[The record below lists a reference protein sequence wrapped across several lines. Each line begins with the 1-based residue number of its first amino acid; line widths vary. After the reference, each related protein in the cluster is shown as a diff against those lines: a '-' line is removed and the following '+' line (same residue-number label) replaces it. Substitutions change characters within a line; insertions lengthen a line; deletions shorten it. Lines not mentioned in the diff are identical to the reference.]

1 MNRFF
6 KACSYLLLVGNI
18 LLLFLLFFE
27 ERVRIPVWISPFG
40 RLHPALLHLPIGFS
54 VILVIVLLFKKEF
67 EPKSYTFFVKLLLII
82 TALTSCITALMGF
95 FLSKEGGYDARL
107 LQWHK
112 WTGVGVSLFTYA
124 LTWFNEELSQKA
136 RAMQVSS
143 VGGMILFIV
152 AGHFGAAI
160 THGENYVFEAFET
173 KEKTPVFS
181 QDSSMY
187 QAAIVPILEKKCMS
201 CHNDQ
206 KVKGELNMSSVAK
219 ILKGGKHGAL
229 WKAGDTLNSILLK
242 RVYLPIEQKEHMPP
256 KGKEQLTFDEI
267 ALLTAWI
274 KEGADVKKAVKNY
287 VPLSKAKA
295 LAFKI
300 SGSSGTEKVY
310 SFSEASES
318 TIAEVNT
325 PFCVVA
331 PLANGS
337 PALEAEFFVSRKFDR
352 KSLENLSKIQQQLV
366 ELSLA
371 KMPVKDADIALIAK
385 FPNLEKLNL
394 SQTDITGATLDQ
406 LAQCKHL
413 SSVALSGTKVSKA
426 QVQKLMA
433 LPALA
438 EVFVWN
444 TPLDSLAIQELAKK
458 YPKVVIDAGYR
469 ENPNEIL
476 KLNPPI
482 LVNEDFILKKNAPI
496 ELKHTLKNVQIHYTL
511 DGKDPDSTT
520 EAIYT
525 KPLMVDK
532 YTRIKAMATKDGWR
546 ASGKVDYTFFQSS
559 FSADTAILLT
569 EPKPQYR
576 GKGAKNLIDLK
587 KGPNDNHG
595 DAAWLGYQEKDFVSL
610 IEFNNPTPI
619 TTVTIAYLQRIGSHI
634 MPPASVEVW
643 GGNSE
648 ADLKKLQRVIPE
660 QPSKMEDKA
669 NLGINVPIK
678 SGNYKVLKVI
688 VKPLPKLPKWHS
700 DKGKP
705 GWFFVDEILFN

>member
-6 KACSYLLLVGNI
+6 KVCSYLLLVFNI
-18 LLLFLLFFE
+18 LLVFLLIFE
-27 ERVRIPVWISPFG
+27 AKVRIPVWVSPFG
-40 RLHPALLHLPIGFS
+40 RLHPMLLHLPIGFA
-54 VILVIVLLFKKEF
+54 VVLVLLLLFKKEV
-67 EPKSYTFFVKLLLII
+67 ETKSYAFLLKLILII
-82 TALTSCITALMGF
+82 TALSSCIAALMGF
-95 FLSKEGGYDARL
+95 FLSREGGYDANL

-124 LTWFNEELSQKA
+124 LTWFHEELAQKTKMLQLA
-136 RAMQVSS
+136 S
-143 VGGMILFIV
+143 VGGLILFIL

-160 THGENYVFEAFET
+160 THGENYVFEAFE
-173 KEKTPVFS
+173 KKKDIQGFS

-187 QAAIVPILEKKCMS
+187 QAAIQPILEKKCFS

-206 KVKGELNMSSVAK
+206 KVKGELNMSSIQK

-229 WKAGDTLNSILLK
+229 WKAGDTLNSLLLQ
-242 RVYLPIEQKEHMPP
+242 RVYLPLEQKEHMPP
-256 KGKEQLTFDEI
+256 KGKEQLTVEEV

-274 KEGADVKKAVKNY
+274 KEGADMKKTVKDY

-300 SGSSGTEKVY
+300 AGSKSTEKTY
-310 SFSEASES
+310 SFAEASES
-318 TIAEVNT
+318 TLAEVNT

-352 KSLENLSKIQQQLV
+352 KSLENLSKVKEQLV

-371 KMPVKDADIALIAK
+371 KMPVKDEDIALIAK

-394 SQTDITGATLDQ
+394 NQTDITGNTLDQ
-406 LAQCKHL
+406 LAQCKL
-413 SSVALSGTKVSKA
+413 LNSVALSGTKISKDKL
-426 QVQKLMA
+426 QKLLI
-433 LPALA
+433 LPALT

-444 TPLDSLAIQELAKK
+444 TSLDSVAIQALSKQF
-458 YPKVVIDAGYR
+458 PRVTINGGYR
-469 ENPNEIL
+469 EDPNEIL

-482 LVNEDFILKKNAPI
+482 LVNEEFILKKNTAI

-511 DGKDPDSTT
+511 DGQNPDSTT
-520 EAIYT
+520 QTIYD
-525 KPLMVDK
+525 KPLVVDN

-546 ASGKVDYTFFQSS
+546 ASGRIDYTFFKSS
-559 FSADTAILLT
+559 FSADTAILLS
-569 EPKPQYR
+569 EPNPRYT

-587 KGPNDNHG
+587 KGPIDNHQ
-595 DAAWLGYQEKDFVSL
+595 DAAWLGYQNKDFVSL
-610 IEFNNPTPI
+610 IEFKKPVPLTTI
-619 TTVTIAYLQRIGSHI
+619 TISYLQKIGSHI
-634 MPPASVEVW
+634 MPPAEVEVW

-648 ADLKKLQRVIPE
+648 ADLKKLQKVMPE
-660 QPSKMEDKA
+660 QPEKMQDNA
-669 NLGINVPIK
+669 NLGINVSIK
-678 SGNYKVLKVI
+678 QGSYKVIKLI

-705 GWFFVDEILFN
+705 GWFFIDEVLFN

>member
-6 KACSYLLLVGNI
+6 KVCSYLLLVGNI
-18 LLLFLLFFE
+18 LLLFLLLFE
-27 ERVRIPVWISPFG
+27 ERVRIPIWISPFG

-54 VILVIVLLFKKEF
+54 VILVIFLFFKKEF

-82 TALTSCITALMGF
+82 TALTSCLAALMGF

-112 WTGVGVSLFTYA
+112 WTGVGVSIFTYA
-124 LTWFNEELSQKA
+124 LTWFYDELSRKA
-136 RAMQVSS
+136 KTMQLLSA
-143 VGGMILFIV
+143 GGLILFIL

-173 KEKTPVFS
+173 KEKVAAFS

-187 QAAIVPILEKKCMS
+187 QAAIMPILEKKCMS

-206 KVKGELNMSSVAK
+206 KVKGELNMSSIAK

-229 WKAGDTLNSILLK
+229 WKAGDTTSLLLQ
-242 RVYLPIEQKEHMPP
+242 RVYLPLEKKEHMPP
-256 KGKEQLTFDEI
+256 KGKEQLTVEEV
-267 ALLTAWI
+267 ALLAAWI
-274 KEGADVKKAVKNY
+274 KEGADLKKAVKNY

-300 SGSSGTEKVY
+300 SGSQGTERVY
-310 SFSEASES
+310 EFPEVSES
-318 TIAEVNT
+318 ILKEVNT
-325 PFCVVA
+325 PFCVVN

-337 PALEAEFFVSRKFDR
+337 PALEAEFFVSKKYDR
-352 KSLENLSKIQQQLV
+352 KSLENLAKVKDQLV

-371 KMPVKDADIALIAK
+371 KMPVKDADLALIAK

-394 SQTDITGATLDQ
+394 NQTDITGATLDQ

-413 SSVALSGTKVSKA
+413 SSVALSGTKISKEKL
-426 QVQKLMA
+426 QKLMA
-433 LPALA
+433 HPSLS
-438 EVFVWN
+438 EIFVWN
-444 TPLDSLAIQELAKK
+444 TSLDSVAIKELAKK
-458 YPKVVIDAGYR
+458 YPKVAIDAGYKP
-469 ENPNEIL
+469 NPNEIL

-520 EAIYT
+520 QTIYT
-525 KPLMVDK
+525 QPVAIDN
-532 YTRIKAMATKDGWR
+532 YTRFKAMATKDGWR
-546 ASGKVDYTFFQSS
+546 ASSKVDYTFFKSS
-559 FSADTAILLT
+559 FVADTAILLT
-569 EPKPQYR
+569 EPKPQYK

-610 IEFNNPTPI
+610 VEFKKPMPL

-643 GGNSE
+643 GGTTE

-660 QPSKMEDKA
+660 QPKKMEDKA

-678 SGNYKVLKVI
+678 SGAYKVLKIV

>member
-6 KACSYLLLVGNI
+6 KVCSYLLLVGNI
-18 LLLFLLFFE
+18 LLLFLLLFE
-27 ERVRIPVWISPFG
+27 ERVRIPIWISPFG

-54 VILVIVLLFKKEF
+54 VILVIFLLFKKEF

-82 TALTSCITALMGF
+82 TALTSCLAALMGF

-112 WTGVGVSLFTYA
+112 WTGVGVSIFTYA
-124 LTWFNEELSQKA
+124 LTWFYEELSQKTKTI
-136 RAMQVSS
+136 QVLSA
-143 VGGMILFIV
+143 GGLILFIL

-173 KEKTPVFS
+173 KEKVIAFS

-187 QAAIVPILEKKCMS
+187 QAAIMPVLEKKCMS

-206 KVKGELNMSSVAK
+206 KVKGELNMSSIAK

-229 WKAGDTLNSILLK
+229 WKAGDTTKSLLLQ
-242 RVYLPIEQKEHMPP
+242 RVYLPLEQKEHMPP
-256 KGKEQLTFDEI
+256 KGKEQLTIEEV

-274 KEGADVKKAVKNY
+274 KEGADIKKAIKNY

-300 SGSSGTEKVY
+300 SGSKGTERVY
-310 SFSEASES
+310 EFTEASES
-318 TIAEVNT
+318 VLAEVNT
-325 PFCVVA
+325 PFCVVN

-337 PALEAEFFVSRKFDR
+337 PALEAEFFVSKKFDH
-352 KSLENLSKIQQQLV
+352 KSLENLAKVKDQLV

-371 KMPVKDADIALIAK
+371 KMPVKDADLALIAK

-394 SQTDITGATLDQ
+394 NQTDITGATLDQ

-413 SSVALSGTKVSKA
+413 SSVALSGTKISKDKL
-426 QVQKLMA
+426 QKLMV
-433 LPALA
+433 LPSLS
-438 EVFVWN
+438 EIFVWN
-444 TPLDSLAIQELAKK
+444 TSLDSIAIQELSKK
-458 YPKVVIDAGYR
+458 YPKVAIDAGYKP
-469 ENPNEIL
+469 NPNEIL

-496 ELKHTLKNVQIHYTL
+496 ELKHTLKNVEIHYTL

-520 EAIYT
+520 QTIYT
-525 KPLMVDK
+525 KPLAIDN

-546 ASGKVDYTFFQSS
+546 ASGKVDYTFFKSS
-559 FSADTAILLT
+559 FVADTAILLT

-610 IEFNNPTPI
+610 IEFKNPIPL

-648 ADLKKLQRVIPE
+648 ADLKKLQRIIPE
-660 QPSKMEDKA
+660 QPKKMEEKA
-669 NLGINVPIK
+669 NLGINVSIK
-678 SGNYKVLKVI
+678 AGSYKVLKIV

>member
-1 MNRFF
+1 
-6 KACSYLLLVGNI
+6 
-18 LLLFLLFFE
+18 LLFFE
-27 ERVRIPVWISPFG
+27 QRVRIPVWISPFG

-54 VILVIVLLFKKEF
+54 VILVIFLLFKKEF
-67 EPKSYTFFVKLLLII
+67 EPKSFSFFVKLLLII
-82 TALTSCITALMGF
+82 TALTSCLTSLMGF
-95 FLSKEGGYDARL
+95 FLSREGGYDARL

-124 LTWFNEELSQKA
+124 LTWFYDELSQKT
-136 RAMQVSS
+136 RTLQVLSA
-143 VGGMILFIV
+143 GGLILFIL
-152 AGHFGAAI
+152 AGHYGAAI

-173 KEKTPVFS
+173 KTKAPTFS
-181 QDSSMY
+181 QDSSLY
-187 QAAIVPILEKKCMS
+187 QAAIMPILEKKCMS

-206 KVKGELNMSSVAK
+206 KVKGELNMASVAK

-229 WKAGDTLNSILLK
+229 WKAGDTTSLLLQ
-242 RVYLPIEQKEHMPP
+242 RIYLSEEKKEHMPP
-256 KGKEQLTFDEI
+256 KGKEQLTVEEV

-274 KEGADVKKAVKNY
+274 KEGADMKKAVKNY

-300 SGSSGTEKVY
+300 AGSSGTEKVY
-310 SFSEASES
+310 SFPEASEKAL
-318 TIAEVNT
+318 TEVNT

-331 PLANGS
+331 PLATGS

-352 KSLENLSKIQQQLV
+352 KSLENLSKVQEQLV

-371 KMPVKDADIALIAK
+371 KMPVKDEDITLIAK

-394 SQTDITGATLDQ
+394 NQTDITGATLDQ

-413 SSVALSGTKVSKA
+413 SSVALSGTKISKEKM
-426 QVQKLMA
+426 QKLMA
-433 LPALA
+433 LPALS

-444 TPLDSLAIQELAKK
+444 TALDSVAIQELSKK
-458 YPKVVIDAGYR
+458 YPKVAIDAGYKS
-469 ENPNEIL
+469 NPNEIL

-482 LVNEDFILKKNAPI
+482 LVNEEFILKKNAPI
-496 ELKHTLKNVQIHYTL
+496 ELKHTLKNVHIHYTL

-520 EAIYT
+520 QTIYT
-525 KPLMVDK
+525 KPLVAEN

-546 ASGKVDYTFFQSS
+546 ASGKVDYTFFKSS
-559 FSADTAILLT
+559 FVADTAILLS
-569 EPKPQYR
+569 EANERYR

-595 DAAWLGYQEKDFVSL
+595 DAAWLGYQNKDFVSL
-610 IEFNNPTPI
+610 VEFKKPEPLTM
-619 TTVTIAYLQRIGSHI
+619 VTISYLQKIGSHI
-634 MPPASVEVW
+634 MPPATVEIW

-648 ADLKKLQRVIPE
+648 ADLKKLQKVTPE
-660 QPSKMEDKA
+660 QPVKGDGMA

-678 SGNYKVLKVI
+678 SGSYKVLKVI

>member
-6 KACSYLLLVGNI
+6 KVCSYLLLVGNI
-18 LLLFLLFFE
+18 LLLFLLLFE
-27 ERVRIPVWISPFG
+27 EQVRIPLWISPFG

-54 VILVIVLLFKKEF
+54 VILVIFLFFKNEF
-67 EPKSYTFFVKLLLII
+67 EPKSYTFFVKLLLIV
-82 TALTSCITALMGF
+82 TALTSCLTALMGF

-112 WTGVGVSLFTYA
+112 WTGVGVSIFTYV
-124 LTWFNEELSQKA
+124 LTWFYEELSQKA
-136 RAMQVSS
+136 RTMQLLSA
-143 VGGMILFIV
+143 GGLILFTL

-173 KEKTPVFS
+173 KEKVATFS
-181 QDSSMY
+181 PDSSLY
-187 QAAIVPILEKKCMS
+187 QAAIMPILEKKCMS

-229 WKAGDTLNSILLK
+229 WKAGDTTSLLLQ
-242 RVYLPIEQKEHMPP
+242 RVYLPEEQKEHMPP
-256 KGKEQLTFDEI
+256 KGKEQLTIEEV

-274 KEGADVKKAVKNY
+274 KEGADMKKAVKNY

-295 LAFKI
+295 LAFKV
-300 SGSSGTEKVY
+300 SGSSGTERVY
-310 SFSEASES
+310 EFPEASES
-318 TIAEVNT
+318 VLAEVNT
-325 PFCVVA
+325 PFCVVN

-337 PALEAEFFVSRKFDR
+337 PALEAEFFVSKKFDR
-352 KSLENLSKIQQQLV
+352 KSLEDLAKVKDQLV

-371 KMPVKDADIALIAK
+371 KMPVQDADIALIAK

-394 SQTDITGATLDQ
+394 NQTDITGNTLDQ
-406 LAQCKHL
+406 LVQCKHL
-413 SSVALSGTKVSKA
+413 SSVALSGTKISKEKL
-426 QVQKLMA
+426 QKLMVHPS
-433 LPALA
+433 LS

-444 TPLDSLAIQELAKK
+444 TALDSVAIQEFAKK
-458 YPKVVIDAGYR
+458 YPKVVIDAGYK

-482 LVNEDFILKKNAPI
+482 LVNEEFILKKNAQI

-511 DGKDPDSTT
+511 DGTDPDSTT
-520 EAIYT
+520 QTIYT
-525 KPLMVDK
+525 QPLTVDN

-546 ASGKVDYTFFQSS
+546 ASGKVDYTFFKSG
-559 FSADTAILLT
+559 FVADTAILLT

-595 DAAWLGYQEKDFVSL
+595 DAAWLGYQSNDFVSL
-610 IEFNNPTPI
+610 IEFKKPTLLN
-619 TTVTIAYLQRIGSHI
+619 TVTIAYLQRIGSHI
-634 MPPASVEVW
+634 MPPAFVELW
-643 GGNSE
+643 GGNTE
-648 ADLKKLQRVIPE
+648 ADLKKLQRIIPE
-660 QPSKMEDKA
+660 QPKKMEDKA

-678 SGNYKVLKVI
+678 AGAYKVLKIV

>member
-6 KACSYLLLVGNI
+6 KVCSYLLLVGNI
-18 LLLFLLFFE
+18 LLLFLLLFE

-54 VILVIVLLFKKEF
+54 VILVIFLFFKKEF

-82 TALTSCITALMGF
+82 TALTSCLTALMGF

-112 WTGVGVSLFTYA
+112 WTGVGVSIFTYA
-124 LTWFNEELSQKA
+124 LTWFYEELSQKA
-136 RAMQVSS
+136 RTMQLLSA
-143 VGGMILFIV
+143 GGLILFIL

-160 THGENYVFEAFET
+160 THGENYVFEALET
-173 KEKTPVFS
+173 KEKVASFS
-181 QDSSMY
+181 QDSSLY
-187 QAAIVPILEKKCMS
+187 QAAIMPILEKKCMS

-206 KVKGELNMSSVAK
+206 KVKGELNMSSIAK

-229 WKAGDTLNSILLK
+229 WKAGDTTSLLLQ
-242 RVYLPIEQKEHMPP
+242 RVYLPEEKKEHMPP
-256 KGKEQLTFDEI
+256 KGKEQLTIEEI

-274 KEGADVKKAVKNY
+274 KEGADMKKAVKNY

-295 LAFKI
+295 LAFKV
-300 SGSSGTEKVY
+300 SGSQGTERVY
-310 SFSEASES
+310 EFPEASES
-318 TIAEVNT
+318 VLAEVNT
-325 PFCVVA
+325 PFCVVN

-337 PALEAEFFVSRKFDR
+337 PALEAEFFVSKKFDR
-352 KSLENLSKIQQQLV
+352 KSLENLAKVKDQLV

-371 KMPVKDADIALIAK
+371 KMPVQDADIALIAK

-394 SQTDITGATLDQ
+394 NQTDITGATLDQ

-413 SSVALSGTKVSKA
+413 SSVALSGTKINKEKL
-426 QVQKLMA
+426 QKLMA
-433 LPALA
+433 HPALS

-444 TPLDSLAIQELAKK
+444 TALDSIAIQELSKK
-458 YPKVVIDAGYR
+458 YPKVVIDAGYKS
-469 ENPNEIL
+469 NPNEIL

-482 LVNEDFILKKNAPI
+482 LVNEEFILKKNAPI

-520 EAIYT
+520 QTIYT
-525 KPLMVDK
+525 KPLTVDN
-532 YTRIKAMATKDGWR
+532 YTRIKAMVTKDGWR
-546 ASGKVDYTFFQSS
+546 ASGKVDYTFFKSG
-559 FSADTAILLT
+559 FVADTAILLS

-576 GKGAKNLIDLK
+576 GKGAKSLIDLK

-610 IEFNNPTPI
+610 IAFKKPTPI

-643 GGNSE
+643 GGNTE
-648 ADLKKLQRVIPE
+648 ADLKKLQRVIPV
-660 QPSKMEDKA
+660 QPAKMEDKA
-669 NLGINVPIK
+669 NLGINIPIK
-678 SGNYKVLKVI
+678 ADSYKVLKVI

>member
-6 KACSYLLLVGNI
+6 KVCSYLLLVGNI
-18 LLLFLLFFE
+18 LLLFLLLFE
-27 ERVRIPVWISPFG
+27 ERVRIPIWISPFG

-54 VILVIVLLFKKEF
+54 VILVVFLFFKKEF

-82 TALTSCITALMGF
+82 TALTSCFAALMGF

-112 WTGVGVSLFTYA
+112 WTGVGVSIFTYA
-124 LTWFNEELSQKA
+124 LTWFYEGLAQKTRTMQLLSA
-136 RAMQVSS
+136 
-143 VGGMILFIV
+143 GGLILFIL

-173 KEKTPVFS
+173 KEKVAAFS

-187 QAAIVPILEKKCMS
+187 QAAIMPILEKKCMS

-206 KVKGELNMSSVAK
+206 KVKGELNMSSIAK

-229 WKAGDTLNSILLK
+229 WKAGDTTKSLLLQ
-242 RVYLPIEQKEHMPP
+242 RVYLPLEQKEHMPP
-256 KGKEQLTFDEI
+256 KGKEQLTIEEV

-274 KEGADVKKAVKNY
+274 KEGADIKKAIKNY

-300 SGSSGTEKVY
+300 SGSKGTERIY
-310 SFSEASES
+310 EFTEASES
-318 TIAEVNT
+318 VLAEVNT
-325 PFCVVA
+325 PFCVVN

-337 PALEAEFFVSRKFDR
+337 PALEAEFFVSRKFDH
-352 KSLENLSKIQQQLV
+352 KSLENLAKVKDQLV

-371 KMPVKDADIALIAK
+371 KMPVKDADLALIAK

-394 SQTDITGATLDQ
+394 NQTDITGATLDQ

-413 SSVALSGTKVSKA
+413 SSVALSGTKISKEKL
-426 QVQKLMA
+426 QKLMI
-433 LPALA
+433 LPSLS
-438 EVFVWN
+438 EIFVWN
-444 TPLDSLAIQELAKK
+444 TSLDSIAIQELSKK
-458 YPKVVIDAGYR
+458 YPKVAIDAGYKP
-469 ENPNEIL
+469 NPNEIL

-496 ELKHTLKNVQIHYTL
+496 ELKHTLKNVEIHYTL

-520 EAIYT
+520 QTIYT
-525 KPLMVDK
+525 QPLAIDN

-546 ASGKVDYTFFQSS
+546 ASGKVDYTFFKSS
-559 FSADTAILLT
+559 FVADTAILLT
-569 EPKPQYR
+569 EPKPQHR

-595 DAAWLGYQEKDFVSL
+595 DATWLGYQSQDFVSL
-610 IEFNNPTPI
+610 IEFKNPVPL

-634 MPPASVEVW
+634 MPPAFVEVW

-660 QPSKMEDKA
+660 QPKKMEEKA

-678 SGNYKVLKVI
+678 SGAYKVLKIV

>member
-6 KACSYLLLVGNI
+6 KACWYLLLVCNI

-27 ERVRIPVWISPFG
+27 KQVRIPVWISPFG
-40 RLHPALLHLPIGFS
+40 RMHPMLLHLPIGFS
-54 VILVIVLLFKKEF
+54 VILVLFLLLKKEF
-67 EPKSYTFFVKLLLII
+67 EPKSYTFFVKLILII

-95 FLSKEGGYDARL
+95 FLSKEGGYDPKL

-124 LTWFNEELSQKA
+124 LTWFYDELSQKT
-136 RAMQVSS
+136 RAMQLLSA
-143 VGGMILFIV
+143 GGLILFIL

-173 KEKTPVFS
+173 KEKATVFS
-181 QDSSMY
+181 QDSSIY
-187 QAAIVPILEKKCMS
+187 QAAIMPILEKKCMS

-206 KVKGELNMSSVAK
+206 KVKGELNMSSVEK
-219 ILKGGKHGAL
+219 IMKGGKHGAL

-242 RVYLPIEQKEHMPP
+242 RVYLPLEQKEHMPP

-267 ALLTAWI
+267 ALLNAWI
-274 KEGADVKKAVKNY
+274 KEGADMKKAIKNY

-295 LAFKI
+295 LALKI
-300 SGSSGTEKVY
+300 SGGSGTEKVY

-318 TIAEVNT
+318 VLAEVNT

-331 PLANGS
+331 PLATGS

-352 KSLENLSKIQQQLV
+352 KSLENLSKVKEQLV

-385 FPNLEKLNL
+385 FPNLERLNL
-394 SQTDITGATLDQ
+394 NQTDITGATLDQ

-413 SSVALSGTKVSKA
+413 SSVVLSGTKISKA
-426 QVQKLMA
+426 QLQKLMA

-444 TPLDSLAIQELAKK
+444 TALDSVAIQELSKR

-469 ENPNEIL
+469 GNPNEIL

-482 LVNEDFILKKNAPI
+482 LVNEDFILKKNTPI
-496 ELKHTLKNVQIHYTL
+496 ELKHTLKNVEIHYTL

-520 EAIYT
+520 QTIYT
-525 KPLMVDK
+525 QPLAIAN

-546 ASGKVDYTFFQSS
+546 ASGKVDYTFFKSS
-559 FSADTAILLT
+559 FSADTAILLS
-569 EPKPQYR
+569 EPNEKYK
-576 GKGAKNLIDLK
+576 GKGGKNLIDLK

-595 DAAWLGYQEKDFVSL
+595 DAAWLGYQNKDFVSL
-610 IEFNNPTPI
+610 VEFKNPTPL
-619 TTVTIAYLQRIGSHI
+619 TTITIAYLQRIGSHI

-648 ADLKKLQRVIPE
+648 SDLKKLQKVIPT
-660 QPSKMEDKA
+660 QPAKMEEKA

-678 SGNYKVLKVI
+678 AGTYKVLKIV
-688 VKPLPKLPKWHS
+688 VKPLPKLPKWHA